1 MVNIS
6 FGYQTGLTFFIFFHK
21 HLDLN
26 TLIKY
31 ESGNSSKLNT
41 NVRVH
46 SARQHQENDGLGRTE
61 MLVNPNLPKGSSSKK
76 QEAHRFRSAQL
87 DERKDKDTQTNMER
101 PRSTA
106 KKPKITNQ
114 QQAKYK
120 IPTRQVLV
128 KNTPV
133 DLYQKYKSDWEK
145 FKKYIPGENS
155 REEVRKVV
163 RRRVQKPPPP
173 KPTVRR

>member
-1 MVNIS
+1 M
-6 FGYQTGLTFFIFFHK
+6 
-21 HLDLN
+21 
-26 TLIKY
+26 
-31 ESGNSSKLNT
+31 NT

-46 SARQHQENDGLGRTE
+46 SARQNQENDGIGRTE
-61 MLVNPNLPKGSSSKK
+61 ILVNPNVLKSSSKR
-76 QEAHRFRSAQL
+76 QEVQRSRSAQL
-87 DERKDKDTQTNMER
+87 DERNDKDKQANMER
-101 PRSTA
+101 PLSTA

-120 IPTRQVLV
+120 IPTKQILV

-133 DLYQKYKSDWEK
+133 DLYQKYKSDWER

-163 RRRVQKPPPP
+163 RTRVQKPPPP